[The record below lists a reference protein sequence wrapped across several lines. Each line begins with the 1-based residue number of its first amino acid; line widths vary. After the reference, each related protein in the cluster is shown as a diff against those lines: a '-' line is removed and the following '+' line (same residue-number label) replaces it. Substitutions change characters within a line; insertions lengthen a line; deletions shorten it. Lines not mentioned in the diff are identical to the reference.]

1 LPDWTAELVVDEE
14 LARQLLR
21 QFPELAVESLHRLSE
36 GWDYTI
42 WVVDEAWAF
51 RFPRRE
57 VVVPGTLRELAT
69 LPQLAP
75 LLPIPVPEPVYV
87 GEPTGKFPWP
97 FFGSK
102 LLPGRE
108 LGEAELG
115 DEARIDIGRSLARF
129 LCVLHAANVAHDLPT
144 DGNRRADMS
153 DRVPK
158 TRIQLAEL
166 SKVGLWR
173 QPESVDRLL
182 ADAERLPP
190 SSRSAVVHGDLHFR
204 QVLVDED
211 ARPTGVI
218 DWVDA
223 CRSDPAIDLSMLWSY
238 LPPSGREAFLT
249 EYGPVAD
256 DQLLRAR
263 VIALS
268 LSAALAHYGHRERFP
283 AIEREAL
290 AGLERATSLP
300 RCASG

>member
-1 LPDWTAELVVDEE
+1 MPDWTAELVVDEE

-21 QFPELAVESLHRLSE
+21 QFPELALKSLRPLSE

-42 WVVDEAWAF
+42 WVVDEIWAF
-51 RFPRRE
+51 RFPRRK

-75 LLPIPVPEPVYV
+75 LLPVAVPEPVYV
-87 GEPTGKFPWP
+87 GRPAQRFPWP

-102 LLPGRE
+102 LLPGQE
-108 LGEAELG
+108 LGEAELR
-115 DEARIDIGRSLARF
+115 DDARIDVGRSLARF
-129 LCVLHAANVAHDLPT
+129 LRVLHAADVGHDLPT

-158 TRIQLAEL
+158 TRAQLAEL
-166 SKVGLWR
+166 DQLGLWGR
-173 QPESVDRLL
+173 RESVDRLL
-182 ADAERLPP
+182 DEAERLTP

-204 QVLVDED
+204 QVLVDDD
-211 ARPTGVI
+211 ARLTGVI
-218 DWVDA
+218 DWVDV

-238 LPPSGREAFLT
+238 LPSAGREAFLA
-249 EYGPVAD
+249 EYGIVAE

-268 LSAALAHYGHRERFP
+268 LSAALAQYGHRERFP
-283 AIEREAL
+283 TIEREAL
-290 AGLERATSLP
+290 AGLERATTD
-300 RCASG
+300 

>member
-21 QFPELAVESLHRLSE
+21 QFPELALKSLRPLSE

-42 WVVDEAWAF
+42 WVVDEIWAF
-51 RFPRRE
+51 RFPRRK

-75 LLPIPVPEPVYV
+75 LLPVAVPEPVYV
-87 GEPTGKFPWP
+87 GRPAQRFPWP

-102 LLPGRE
+102 LLPGQE
-108 LGEAELG
+108 LGEAELR
-115 DEARIDIGRSLARF
+115 DDARIDVGRSLARF
-129 LCVLHAANVAHDLPT
+129 LRVLHAADVGHDLPT

-158 TRIQLAEL
+158 TRAQLAEL
-166 SKVGLWR
+166 DQLGLWGR
-173 QPESVDRLL
+173 RESVDRLL
-182 ADAERLPP
+182 DEAERLNP

-204 QVLVDED
+204 QVLVDDD
-211 ARPTGVI
+211 ARLTGVI
-218 DWVDA
+218 DWVDV

-238 LPPSGREAFLT
+238 LPSAGREAFLA
-249 EYGPVAD
+249 EYGIVAE

-268 LSAALAHYGHRERFP
+268 LSAALAQYGHRERFP
-283 AIEREAL
+283 TIEREAF
-290 AGLERATSLP
+290 AGLERATTD
-300 RCASG
+300 

>member
-1 LPDWTAELVVDEE
+1 MPDWTAELVVDEE

-21 QFPELAVESLHRLSE
+21 QFPELALKSLRPLSE

-42 WVVDEAWAF
+42 WVVDEIWAF
-51 RFPRRE
+51 RFPRRK

-75 LLPIPVPEPVYV
+75 LLPVAVPEPVYV
-87 GEPTGKFPWP
+87 GRPAQRFPWP

-102 LLPGRE
+102 LLPGQE
-108 LGEAELG
+108 LGEAELR
-115 DEARIDIGRSLARF
+115 DDARIDVGRSLARF
-129 LCVLHAANVAHDLPT
+129 LRVLHAADVGHDLPT

-158 TRIQLAEL
+158 TRAQLAEL
-166 SKVGLWR
+166 DQLGLWGR
-173 QPESVDRLL
+173 RESVDRLL
-182 ADAERLPP
+182 DEAERLNP

-204 QVLVDED
+204 QVLVDDD
-211 ARPTGVI
+211 ARLTGVI
-218 DWVDA
+218 DWVDV

-238 LPPSGREAFLT
+238 LPSAGREAFLA
-249 EYGPVAD
+249 EYGIVAE

-268 LSAALAHYGHRERFP
+268 LSAALAQYGHRERFP
-283 AIEREAL
+283 TIEREAF
-290 AGLERATSLP
+290 AGLERATTD
-300 RCASG
+300 